1 MRRNMRRF
9 SHMEVRMNI
18 QVVLSQLSTEDK
30 IRLCSGKDFWHLE
43 SYPELGIPEI
53 MVSDGPHGLRKQV
66 GDSDQLGISD
76 SYPSVC
82 FPTASL
88 SACSWDK
95 ELMYKMGQILGE
107 EAIDQKVSV
116 ILGPG
121 INIKRNPLCGR
132 NFEYFSEDPLLSAH
146 LASKMI
152 QGIQSQGI
160 GTSLKHFA
168 GNNQESDRMTGSS
181 NIDQRALFEIYLRP
195 FELAIKQ
202 SQPWTVMCSYN
213 KINGVHS
220 SSNPWLL
227 NQVLRDT
234 WGFKGLV
241 MSDWGAAHERAID
254 IKAGLDLEMPGNH
267 HFYLTQVNKAL
278 DEGSLKKEDL
288 DICALRVLDLINK
301 SLPALRRKVT
311 IDEEA
316 HRAFARKVAQ
326 ESIVLLKNNDH
337 ILPIKENKSI
347 LVLGEL
353 AQIPRIQGSGSSQVH
368 PIKVESFIHGL
379 QQAKIPYQYEKAY
392 NILNSDD
399 FSLIDP
405 ATKNILPNQEVI
417 VFVGLTEELESE
429 GFDRLTM
436 ALPRSHDQLI
446 ETVLKK
452 TSNVIIILAG
462 GSAVEMPWASQV
474 KAIVNGYLPGEAGG
488 LALVDVITGKINPSG
503 KLAETYPI
511 HYEDCPSSDHFGY
524 EQKQVNYRESIFV
537 GYRYYDSAKK
547 EVLFPFGHGLSY
559 TSFSYRD
566 LSYVENVLS
575 FTLTNTGELGGSEV
589 VEIYVS
595 NLTKANFF
603 ASHELKA
610 FEKIYLKA
618 KESKVIHL
626 SLDESAFQYYDT
638 SYQRFITAD
647 GEYEIQV
654 GSSSQDLRLS
664 KRITLKANGFQHIEK
679 AWHNTWYDKL
689 EGKPSDTDFEFVYE
703 KEIPVDQALKKG
715 EFSIDASLNDMRSTL
730 AGKMMRMV
738 SKNMLMKA
746 GHYSPS
752 DTQSNQFKMMMSFV
766 MTTPLRS
773 TMLLSQGALSESMAH
788 AIVDLANGHY
798 IKGLKGLL
806 RKKHVS

>member
-1 MRRNMRRF
+1 MRRF
-9 SHMEVRMNI
+9 SHMEARMNI

-30 IRLCSGKDFWHLE
+30 IRLCSGKDFWHIE
-43 SYPELGIPEI
+43 SYPELEIPEI
-53 MVSDGPHGLRKQV
+53 MVTDGPHGLRKQL

-76 SYPSVC
+76 SFPSVC

-95 ELMYKMGQILGE
+95 ELLYKMGQVLGE

-132 NFEYFSEDPLLSAH
+132 NFEYFSEDPLLSGL
-146 LASKMI
+146 LASRMI

-181 NIDQRALFEIYLRP
+181 NIDQRALFEIYLKS
-195 FELAIKQ
+195 FELAVKQ
-202 SQPWTVMCSYN
+202 AQPWTVMCSYN
-213 KINGVHS
+213 KINGIHS

-227 NQVLRDT
+227 NQVLRES

-267 HFYLTQVNKAL
+267 HFYLDQVKKAL
-278 DEGSLKKEDL
+278 EDGSLKMEEL
-288 DICALRVLDLINK
+288 DKSALRVLDLINK
-301 SLPALRRKVT
+301 SLPALRRKVDF
-311 IDEEA
+311 DEET

-326 ESIVLLKNNDH
+326 ESIVLLKNEDH
-337 ILPIKENKSI
+337 LLPLKEKSSI

-368 PIKVESFIHGL
+368 PIKVESFLDGL
-379 QQAKIPYQYEKAY
+379 DQAKIAYHFEKGY
-392 NILNSDD
+392 NVLNSDD
-399 FSLIDP
+399 FSLIDS
-405 ATKNILPNQEVI
+405 ATRNILPNQEVI

-429 GFDRLTM
+429 GFDRLNM

-452 TSNVIIILAG
+452 TSQVIVILAG
-462 GSAVEMPWASQV
+462 GSVVEMPWASKV

-488 LALVDVITGKINPSG
+488 LALVDVITGKVNPSG
-503 KLAETYPI
+503 KLAETYPLS
-511 HYEDCPSSDHFGY
+511 YEDCPSSEHFGY

-547 EVLFPFGHGLSY
+547 EVLYPFGHGLSY

-575 FTLTNTGELGGSEV
+575 FTLTNTGERSGSEV
-589 VEIYVS
+589 IQIYVS
-595 NLTKANFF
+595 NHTKANFY

-610 FEKIYLKA
+610 FEKITLKA
-618 KESKVIHL
+618 GESKVIHL
-626 SLDESAFQYYDT
+626 SLDESAFEYYDT
-638 SYQRFITAD
+638 SYQRFICAD

-654 GSSSQDLRLS
+654 GASSQDIRLR
-664 KRITLKANGFQHIEK
+664 KTITLKTNGLQHVEK
-679 AWHNTWYDKL
+679 AWHNTWYENL
-689 EGKPSDTDFEFVYE
+689 EGKPSDKDFEFVYE
-703 KEIPVDQALKKG
+703 KAIPVNQALRKG
-715 EFSIDASLNDMRSTL
+715 EFSIDSSLNDMSHTL
-730 AGKMMRMV
+730 IGKMMKIV
-738 SKNMLMKA
+738 SRNMLMKA
-746 GHYSPS
+746 GNYSPS

-773 TMLLSQGALSESMAH
+773 TMLMSQGALSESLAY
-788 AIVDLANGHY
+788 AIVDLANGHT

-806 RKKHVS
+806 KKKHD

>member
-1 MRRNMRRF
+1 
-9 SHMEVRMNI
+9 MEVLMNI

-43 SYPELGIPEI
+43 SNPELGIPEI

-66 GDSDQLGISD
+66 WDSDQLGISD
-76 SYPSVC
+76 SFPSVC

-95 ELMYKMGQILGE
+95 ELLYKMGQVLAD
-107 EAIDQKVSV
+107 EALDQKVSV

-132 NFEYFSEDPLLSAH
+132 NFEYFSEDPLLSGH
-146 LASKMI
+146 LSSRMI

-181 NIDQRALFEIYLRP
+181 NIDQRALFEIYLKA
-195 FELAIKQ
+195 FEIAIKQ
-202 SQPWTVMCSYN
+202 AQPWTVMCSYN
-213 KINGVHS
+213 KINGIHS
-220 SSNPWLL
+220 SSNSWLL
-227 NQVLRDT
+227 TQVLRET
-234 WGFKGLV
+234 WDFKGLV

-254 IKAGLDLEMPGNH
+254 IKAGLDLEMPGNN
-267 HFYLTQVNKAL
+267 HFYLSQVKKAL
-278 DEGSLKKEDL
+278 EEGSLKMEEL
-288 DICALRVLDLINK
+288 DKCVLRVLDLINK
-301 SLPALRRKVT
+301 SIPALKRKGSL
-311 IDEEA
+311 DEETR
-316 HRAFARKVAQ
+316 RAFARKVAQ
-326 ESIVLLKNNDH
+326 ESIVLLKNEDH
-337 ILPIKENKSI
+337 LLPLKENTSI

-368 PIKVESFIHGL
+368 PIKVESFLDGL
-379 QQAKIPYQYEKAY
+379 EYAKIPYTFEKGY
-392 NILNSDD
+392 NVLNGDD
-399 FSLIDP
+399 CSLNESS
-405 ATKNILPNQEVI
+405 TKNIQADQEVI
-417 VFVGLTEELESE
+417 IFVGLTEELESE
-429 GFDRLTM
+429 GFDRLNM

-446 ETVLKK
+446 DTVLKK
-452 TSNVIIILAG
+452 TSNVIVILAG
-462 GSAVEMPWASQV
+462 GSVVEMPWASKV

-488 LALVDVITGKINPSG
+488 LALADIISGKVNPSG
-503 KLAETYPI
+503 KLAETYPVT
-511 HYEDCPSSDHFGY
+511 YEDCPSSDTFGY

-559 TSFSYRD
+559 TTFSYRD

-575 FTLTNTGELGGSEV
+575 FTLTNTGSLSGSEV

-603 ASHELKA
+603 AAHELKA
-610 FEKIYLKA
+610 FEKITLKA
-618 KESKVIHL
+618 GESKVIHL

-638 SYQRFITAD
+638 SYQRFICAD

-654 GSSSQDLRLS
+654 GASSQDIRLR
-664 KRITLKANGFQHIEK
+664 KTITLKTNGLQHVEK
-679 AWHNTWYDKL
+679 AWRNTWYDHL
-689 EGKPSDTDFEFVYE
+689 EGKPNDKDFEFVYE
-703 KEIPVDQALKKG
+703 KAIPVDQILRKG
-715 EFSIDASLNDMRSTL
+715 EFTIDASINDMRYTL
-730 AGKMMRMV
+730 AGKMMKMV
-738 SKNMLMKA
+738 SRNMLMKA

-773 TMLLSQGALSESMAH
+773 TMLMSQGALSETMANG
-788 AIVDLANGHY
+788 IVDLANGHY
-798 IKGLKGLL
+798 IKGLKGMLK
-806 RKKHVS
+806 KKHD

>member
-1 MRRNMRRF
+1 MRRF
-9 SHMEVRMNI
+9 SHVEDRMNI

-30 IRLCSGKDFWHLE
+30 IRLCSGKDFWHIE
-43 SYPELGIPEI
+43 SYPELEIPEI
-53 MVSDGPHGLRKQV
+53 MVTDGPHGLRKQL

-76 SYPSVC
+76 SFPSVC

-95 ELMYKMGQILGE
+95 ELLYKMGQVLGE

-132 NFEYFSEDPLLSAH
+132 NFEYFSEDPLLSGL

-181 NIDQRALFEIYLRP
+181 NIDQRALFEIYLKS

-202 SQPWTVMCSYN
+202 AQPWTVMCSYN
-213 KINGVHS
+213 KINGIHS

-227 NQVLRDT
+227 NQVLRES

-241 MSDWGAAHERAID
+241 MSDWGAAHERSVD

-267 HFYLTQVNKAL
+267 HFYLDQVKKAL
-278 DEGSLKKEDL
+278 EDGSLKMEEL
-288 DICALRVLDLINK
+288 DKSALRVLDLINK
-301 SLPALRRKVT
+301 SLPALRRKVDF
-311 IDEEA
+311 DEVT

-326 ESIVLLKNNDH
+326 ESIVLLKNEDH
-337 ILPIKENKSI
+337 LLPLKEKSSI

-368 PIKVESFIHGL
+368 PIKVESFLDGL
-379 QQAKIPYQYEKAY
+379 DQAKIAYHFEKGY
-392 NILNSDD
+392 NVLNSDD
-399 FSLIDP
+399 FSLIDN
-405 ATKNILPNQEVI
+405 ATRNIQHDQEVI

-429 GFDRLTM
+429 GFDRLNM

-452 TSNVIIILAG
+452 TSQVIVILAG
-462 GSAVEMPWASQV
+462 GSVVEMPWASKV

-488 LALVDVITGKINPSG
+488 LALVDVITGKVNPSG
-503 KLAETYPI
+503 KLAETYPLS
-511 HYEDCPSSDHFGY
+511 YEDCPSSDHFGY

-547 EVLFPFGHGLSY
+547 EVLYPFGHGLSY
-559 TSFSYRD
+559 TTFSYRD

-575 FTLTNTGELGGSEV
+575 FTLTNTGERSGSEV
-589 VEIYVS
+589 IQIYVS
-595 NLTKANFF
+595 NKTKANFF

-610 FEKIYLKA
+610 FEKITLKPG
-618 KESKVIHL
+618 ESKVIHL
-626 SLDESAFQYYDT
+626 SLDESAFEYYDT
-638 SYQRFITAD
+638 SYQRFICAD

-654 GSSSQDLRLS
+654 GASSQDIRLR
-664 KRITLKANGFQHIEK
+664 KTITLKTNGLQHVEK
-679 AWHNTWYDKL
+679 AWHNTWYETL
-689 EGKPSDTDFEFVYE
+689 EGKPSDKDFEFVYE
-703 KEIPVDQALKKG
+703 KAIPIDQPLRKG
-715 EFSIDASLNDMRSTL
+715 EFSIDSSLNDMSHTL
-730 AGKMMRMV
+730 IGKMMKIV
-738 SKNMLMKA
+738 SRNMLMKA
-746 GHYSPS
+746 GNYSPS

-773 TMLLSQGALSESMAH
+773 TMLMSQGALSESLAY
-788 AIVDLANGHY
+788 AIVDLANGHT

-806 RKKHVS
+806 KKKHD

>member
-1 MRRNMRRF
+1 MRRF
-9 SHMEVRMNI
+9 SHMEARMNI

-30 IRLCSGKDFWHLE
+30 IRLCSGKDFWHIE
-43 SYPELGIPEI
+43 SYPELEIPEI
-53 MVSDGPHGLRKQV
+53 MVTDGPHGLRKQL
-66 GDSDQLGISD
+66 GDNDQLGISD
-76 SYPSVC
+76 SFPSVC

-95 ELMYKMGQILGE
+95 ELLYKMGQVLGE

-132 NFEYFSEDPLLSAH
+132 NFEYFSEDPLLSGL

-181 NIDQRALFEIYLRP
+181 NIDQRALFEIYLKS

-202 SQPWTVMCSYN
+202 AQPWTVMCSYN
-213 KINGVHS
+213 KINGIHS
-220 SSNPWLL
+220 SSNSWLL
-227 NQVLRDT
+227 NQVLRES

-267 HFYLTQVNKAL
+267 HFYLDQVKKAL
-278 DEGSLKKEDL
+278 EDGSLKMEEL
-288 DICALRVLDLINK
+288 DKSALRVLDLINK
-301 SLPALRRKVT
+301 SLPALRRKVDF
-311 IDEEA
+311 DEET

-326 ESIVLLKNNDH
+326 ESIVLLKNEDH
-337 ILPIKENKSI
+337 LLPLKEKSSI
-347 LVLGEL
+347 LILGEL

-368 PIKVESFIHGL
+368 PIKVESFLDGL
-379 QQAKIPYQYEKAY
+379 DQAKIAYHFEKGY
-392 NILNSDD
+392 NVLNSDD
-399 FSLIDP
+399 FSLIDT
-405 ATKNILPNQEVI
+405 ATRNIQADQEVI

-452 TSNVIIILAG
+452 TLQVIVILAG
-462 GSAVEMPWASQV
+462 GSVVEMPWASKV

-488 LALVDVITGKINPSG
+488 LALVDVITGRVNPSG
-503 KLAETYPI
+503 KLAETYPLS
-511 HYEDCPSSDHFGY
+511 YEDCPSSDHFGY

-547 EVLFPFGHGLSY
+547 EVLYPFGHGLSY
-559 TSFSYRD
+559 TTFSYRD

-575 FTLTNTGELGGSEV
+575 FTLTNTGDRSGSEV
-589 VEIYVS
+589 IQIYVS
-595 NLTKANFF
+595 NHTKANFF

-610 FEKIYLKA
+610 FEKITLKA
-618 KESKVIHL
+618 VESKVIHL
-626 SLDESAFQYYDT
+626 SLDESAFEYYDT
-638 SYQRFITAD
+638 SYQRFICAD

-654 GSSSQDLRLS
+654 GASSQDIRLR
-664 KRITLKANGFQHIEK
+664 KTITLKTNGLQHVEK
-679 AWHNTWYDKL
+679 AWHNTWYETL
-689 EGKPSDTDFEFVYE
+689 EGKPSDKDFEFVYE
-703 KEIPVDQALKKG
+703 KAIPIDQLLRKG
-715 EFSIDASLNDMRSTL
+715 DFSIDSSLNDMSHTL
-730 AGKMMRMV
+730 IGKMMKIV
-738 SKNMLMKA
+738 SRNMLMKV

-773 TMLLSQGALSESMAH
+773 TMLMSQGALSESLAY
-788 AIVDLANGHY
+788 AIVDLANGHT

-806 RKKHVS
+806 KKKHD